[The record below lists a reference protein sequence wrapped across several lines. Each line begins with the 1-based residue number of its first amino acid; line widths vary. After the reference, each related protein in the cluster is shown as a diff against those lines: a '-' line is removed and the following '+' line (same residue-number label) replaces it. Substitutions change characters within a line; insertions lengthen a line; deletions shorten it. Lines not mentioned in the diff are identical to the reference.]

1 MYSQGSSLSVGW
13 FLAQRDIKRSNPWT
27 TALIVFVMM
36 LTFFNMLLLG
46 GILIGVAEGLF
57 ASFRSSYSSDL
68 LITPSKQKTV
78 IEETNS
84 VVQVVDNVPG
94 LQAVSVRYTAPAT
107 IDYAYQTKV
116 RDSDKAESTSGT
128 LTGINPIA
136 ENDVTGM
143 SSKVVAGAYLTPEDQ
158 DAILLGGDLTVKYA
172 SNGPAAGAL
181 SENALKTA
189 DVGSRVRLTV
199 NGIQREVLVKGIVTT
214 GNTLMDGRIYMT
226 DTQVINLV
234 RRTSL
239 NANEMAIKLEP
250 TASPGDAKTFI
261 AENLENNPNILV
273 KTYYEAIP
281 SSSASITSTFTLLSN
296 IVGFIA
302 LIVGAITIFI
312 VIYVN
317 AITRRK
323 YIGILKGIGISVN
336 AIKISYVI
344 QALFYAVSGIILS
357 SILLLGYIVPY
368 FDIHPLVLPLGK
380 SSLAIDLAGIMS
392 RAAILT
398 ITAFIS
404 GFIPAWLVVKQ
415 NTLDAILGR

>member
-1 MYSQGSSLSVGW
+1 
-13 FLAQRDIKRSNPWT
+13 
-27 TALIVFVMM
+27 
-36 LTFFNMLLLG
+36 
-46 GILIGVAEGLF
+46 
-57 ASFRSSYSSDL
+57 
-68 LITPSKQKTV
+68 
-78 IEETNS
+78 
-84 VVQVVDNVPG
+84 
-94 LQAVSVRYTAPAT
+94 
-107 IDYAYQTKV
+107 
-116 RDSDKAESTSGT
+116 
-128 LTGINPIA
+128 
-136 ENDVTGM
+136 
-143 SSKVVAGAYLTPEDQ
+143 
-158 DAILLGGDLTVKYA
+158 
-172 SNGPAAGAL
+172 
-181 SENALKTA
+181 
-189 DVGSRVRLTV
+189 
-199 NGIQREVLVKGIVTT
+199 
-214 GNTLMDGRIYMT
+214 
-226 DTQVINLV
+226 
-234 RRTSL
+234 
-239 NANEMAIKLEP
+239 
-250 TASPGDAKTFI
+250 
-261 AENLENNPNILV
+261 
-273 KTYYEAIP
+273 
-281 SSSASITSTFTLLSN
+281 
-296 IVGFIA
+296 